1 MKPDNRLAQINQ
13 WLISLQDQWGLELN
27 SLKPAS
33 ADASFRRYFRINSS
47 QSKYPSLI
55 VMDAPPDKE
64 ALSPFI
70 LVAELLKNADLNVP
84 IVLEKNLGDGFLL
97 LTDLGSE
104 TYLSHLNAKNAK
116 QLYREANQALIKMQL
131 QSRPGVLPVY
141 DDATLQREMDLFDE
155 WYLKKH
161 HQIILSTN
169 EQNELQTIFGLI
181 KENNLAQ
188 SQVYV
193 HRDYHSRNL
202 MLTSTNNPGILDFQD
217 ALYGPITYDAVSLF
231 RDAYIEW
238 PEEEV
243 IDFLIDYWE
252 QARLAKLKVPADF
265 SDFYRDFDWMG
276 LQRHLK
282 VLGIFARLYHRDGK
296 ANYLQD
302 IPLVLKYVRTVANRY
317 ACFKPLL
324 CILDCA
330 DTLKS

>member
-1 MKPDNRLAQINQ
+1 MTPDNRLAQINH
-13 WLISLQDQWGLELN
+13 WLESLKDQWGLELN
-27 SLKPAS
+27 SLRPAS
-33 ADASFRRYFRINSS
+33 SDASFRRYFRINSS
-47 QSKYPSLI
+47 QPKYPSLI

-70 LVAELLKNADLNVP
+70 LVAELLKNAGLNVP
-84 IVLEKNLGDGFLL
+84 IVLEKNLVDGFLL

-104 TYLSHLNAKNAK
+104 TYLSRLDTNNAK
-116 QLYREANQALIKMQL
+116 QLYREANQALVKMQL

-141 DDATLQREMDLFDE
+141 DDAILQREMDLFDE

-161 HQIILSTN
+161 HQITLTLK
-169 EQNELQTIFGLI
+169 EQNELQTIYSLI
-181 KENNLAQ
+181 KENNLSQ

-202 MLTSTNNPGILDFQD
+202 MLTTTNNPGVLDFQD

-252 QARLAKLKVPADF
+252 QARQVKLNVPADF

-296 ANYLQD
+296 TDYLQD
-302 IPLVLKYVRTVANRY
+302 IPLVLKYVRAVANRY

-324 CILDCA
+324 RILDRI
-330 DTLKS
+330 DTHKS

>member
-1 MKPDNRLAQINQ
+1 MTPDNRLAQINH
-13 WLISLQDQWGLELN
+13 WLESLKDQWGLELN
-27 SLKPAS
+27 SLRPAS
-33 ADASFRRYFRINSS
+33 SDASFRRYFRINSS
-47 QSKYPSLI
+47 QPKYPSLI

-70 LVAELLKNADLNVP
+70 LVAELLKNAGLNVP
-84 IVLEKNLGDGFLL
+84 IVLEKNLVDGFLL

-104 TYLSHLNAKNAK
+104 TYLSRLDTNNAK
-116 QLYREANQALIKMQL
+116 QLYREANQALVKMQL

-141 DDATLQREMDLFDE
+141 DDAILQREMDLFDE

-161 HQIILSTN
+161 HQITLTPK
-169 EQNELQTIFGLI
+169 EQNELQTIYSLI
-181 KENNLAQ
+181 KENNLSQ

-202 MLTSTNNPGILDFQD
+202 MLTTTNNPGVLDFQD

-252 QARLAKLKVPADF
+252 QARQVKLNVPADF

-296 ANYLQD
+296 TDYLQD

-324 CILDCA
+324 RILDRI
-330 DTLKS
+330 DTHKS